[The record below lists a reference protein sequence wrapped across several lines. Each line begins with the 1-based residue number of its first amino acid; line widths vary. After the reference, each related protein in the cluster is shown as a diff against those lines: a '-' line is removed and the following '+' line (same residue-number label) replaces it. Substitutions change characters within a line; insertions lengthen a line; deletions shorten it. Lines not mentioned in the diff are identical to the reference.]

1 MLMQNEFFIEETWA
15 GYKELNIEN
24 KSIAFIYGW
33 EEIEQEYLKKV
44 IEKYPETF
52 TLEVVDDNTSLLKLK
67 SIDGLKIKTLLDVV
81 DESNSEWFEL
91 IDLETK
97 KLLNSDKLGQETENI
112 DLI

>member
-1 MLMQNEFFIEETWA
+1 MQNKFFIEETWA
-15 GYKELNIEN
+15 GYKELNVEN
-24 KSIAFIYGW
+24 KRIAFVYGW
-33 EEIEQEYLKKV
+33 EEIEQAYLKKV

-52 TLEVVDDNTSLLKLK
+52 ILEVVDDNTSLLKLK
-67 SIDGLKIKTLLDVV
+67 SFDDLKIKTLLDVV